1 LLPPAVA
8 SSVAAASSTQPSE
21 PTPEQP
27 AEKKLTRSMSAI
39 DAAALLV
46 GSMIGSGIF
55 IAPSL
60 MARNISAPGVYLGL
74 WLLAGLYTL
83 LGALSFAE
91 LAAMMPEAGG
101 PYVYLRQAMGPLPGF
116 LYGWTLL
123 FVIQSGFIAA
133 VAIAFAKYLGIFF
146 PAIGEQ
152 QILASLSLGPLGAV
166 QISTA
171 TLVALATIAVLTWV
185 NLRGVEAGAR
195 VQTAFTGLK
204 LLALW
209 ALIAAGLIFGGR
221 RGGSFA
227 NFLPAFSSSV
237 PSTAT
242 HALFLGA
249 LGVAASKALFCY
261 DAWSTVT
268 FAASEIRDPQ
278 RNLPR
283 ALVMG
288 TLATTLTYVGAAAV
302 YLYLFALPTMAAIP
316 ENRVA
321 AHAARL
327 LFGGDT
333 GAKLIAAAIL
343 VSTFGCINGMIL
355 GGARVLYA
363 MAGDGMFWRGAAKL
377 NSRRAPG
384 RALWLLAL
392 WSAALTLSGRYD
404 DLLTYTTFASLL
416 FGALTAACVPILR
429 RKQPDRERPYRTL
442 AYPASTL
449 LFIAVAMFFVFYI
462 VQGDHKSALYGVAL
476 VLLGLPV
483 YSLLRRGQ

>member
-1 LLPPAVA
+1 
-8 SSVAAASSTQPSE
+8 
-21 PTPEQP
+21 
-27 AEKKLTRSMSAI
+27 
-39 DAAALLV
+39 
-46 GSMIGSGIF
+46 MIGSGIF

-60 MARNISAPGVYLGL
+60 MARNITAPGIYLAL
-74 WLLAGLYTL
+74 WIAAGIYTL

-101 PYVYLRQAMGPLPGF
+101 PYVYLRQALGKLSGF

-123 FVIQSGFIAA
+123 VVIQSGFIAA

-146 PAIGEQ
+146 PQIGENQ
-152 QILASLSLGPLGAV
+152 VLATLPLGPLGLV
-166 QISTA
+166 KFSTA
-171 TLVALATIAVLTWV
+171 SIVALATIAVLTLI
-185 NLRGVEAGAR
+185 NMRGVAAGAR
-195 VQTAFTGLK
+195 VQTAFTAMK

-209 ALIAAGLIFGGR
+209 ALIAAGLIWGGR

-227 NFLPAFSSSV
+227 NFSPLFSTDVPAL
-237 PSTAT
+237 AT
-242 HALFLGA
+242 HPLFLGA

-278 RNLPR
+278 RSLPR
-283 ALVMG
+283 ALLLG
-288 TLATTLTYVGAAAV
+288 TVITMATYVGAAAV
-302 YLYLFALPTMAAIP
+302 YLYLFPLPAMAAIA

-321 AHAARL
+321 AQTARL

-363 MAGDGMFWRGAAKL
+363 MAEDGLFWRGAARL
-377 NSRRAPG
+377 NRRNAPAT
-384 RALWLLAL
+384 ALVLLSG
-392 WSAALTLSGRYD
+392 WSAVLTLSGRYD

-416 FGALTAACVPILR
+416 FGALTAACVMILR
-429 RKQPDRERPYRTL
+429 RKQPAADRPYRAL
-442 AYPASTL
+442 GYPATPI
-449 LFIAVAMFFVFYI
+449 LFIAVALFFVVYI
-462 VQGDHKSALYGVAL
+462 VIGDPKSALYGLAL
-476 VLLGLPV
+476 VALGLPV
-483 YSLLRRGQ
+483 FALLRRGSR

>member
-1 LLPPAVA
+1 MTAEQALA
-8 SSVAAASSTQPSE
+8 PSD
-21 PTPEQP
+21 
-27 AEKKLTRSMSAI
+27 KNLTRSMSVV

-60 MARNISAPGVYLGL
+60 MARNIAAPGVYLGL
-74 WLLAGLYTL
+74 WLLAGVYTL

-101 PYVYLRQAMGPLPGF
+101 PYVYLRRALGPLPGF

-133 VAIAFAKYLGIFF
+133 VAIAFAKYLGVFI
-146 PAIGEQ
+146 PAIGESHV
-152 QILASLSLGPLGAV
+152 LFSLPLGPLGIV
-166 QISTA
+166 HISTA
-171 TLVALATIAVLTWV
+171 TLVALLTIAVLTAV
-185 NLRGVEAGAR
+185 NMRGVEAGAR

-209 ALIAAGLIFGGR
+209 ALVAAGLIVGGKS
-221 RGGSFA
+221 GGSTA
-227 NFLPAFSSSV
+227 NFAPLFSTAV

-242 HALFLGA
+242 HPLFLGA

-278 RNLPR
+278 RSLPR
-283 ALVMG
+283 ALVLG
-288 TLATTLTYVGAAAV
+288 TLVTTLTYVGAAAV
-302 YLYLFALPTMAAIP
+302 YLYLFPLATMAAIP

-327 LFGGDT
+327 LFGGET

-363 MAGDGMFWRGAAKL
+363 MSQDGLFFRGAAQL
-377 NSRRAPG
+377 NRRRAPG
-384 RALWLLAL
+384 KALLLLAL
-392 WSAALTLSGRYD
+392 WSAALTVSGRYD

-429 RKQPDRERPYRTL
+429 RKLASADRPYRTL
-442 AYPASTL
+442 GYPATTI
-449 LFIAVAMFFVFYI
+449 LFIAVALFFVVYI
-462 VQGDHKSALYGVAL
+462 VQGDKKSALYGLAI
-476 VLLGLPV
+476 VLLGWPV
-483 YSLLRRGQ
+483 YHLFRRAK